1 MSRFLDFNPS
11 GIEPE
16 EGAPPPER
24 ILSGSPEFRTWNLE
38 ENAEGTLF
46 AGIWESTPGKWR
58 IEYDEWEFCHILSG
72 RSIVSEEGGGSREV
86 GAGDSFVIRPG
97 FKGSWGGHRDYPQG
111 ICDQAL
117 TQMPLYQIK
126 HPPDVGGCFGW
137 WHAVSYATRA

>member
-1 MSRFLDFNPS
+1 MSRFLDFNLS

-58 IEYDEWEFCHILSG
+58 IEYEEWEFCHILSG
-72 RSIVSEEGGGSREV
+72 RSIVSEEGGESREV

-97 FKGSWGGHRDYPQG
+97 FKGSWEV
-111 ICDQAL
+111 IE
-117 TQMPLYQIK
+117 T
-126 HPPDVGGCFGW
+126 
-137 WHAVSYATRA
+137 TRKEYVIRL